1 MRERNDNGGFLQ
13 AVILVGGEGTRL
25 RPLTYVTPKPMV
37 PLFGVPFLE
46 RTLWRLKDAGVDDV
60 IMAAG
65 YLPSAITDHLGDG
78 SRLGMKLTYVIED
91 EPRGTAGAIKN
102 VADHIK
108 GPFFVLN
115 GDVLTSLDLKA
126 MMNFHERKGGLGA
139 LHLIRVEDPS
149 PFGCVVHDES
159 GRINRFVEKPPKNEA
174 PTDEVNAGTYLLE
187 RDVLEIIPPG
197 KNVSIERETFPQL
210 LASGANLHAYVTND
224 YWLDVGRPD
233 QYIQAHRD
241 VLDGKL
247 TLPTPA
253 DQKQHKG
260 GRFWRRGDAGM
271 PDTVQPPAFIAEG
284 AIIDAGAQVGPYAVI
299 GERSHVG
306 NGACVKGT
314 ILWNDV
320 VVYSKASIVDS
331 ILASNVRVGEDARIG
346 AGSVIAH
353 DAAIEP
359 GAELPADSRVSV

>member
-1 MRERNDNGGFLQ
+1 LQ

-25 RPLTYVTPKPMV
+25 RPLTHVTPKPMV

-46 RTLWRLKDAGVDDV
+46 RTLWRLKEAGVDDV
-60 IMAAG
+60 ILAAG

-91 EPRGTAGAIKN
+91 EPRGTAGAIRN

-126 MMNFHERKGGLGA
+126 MMDFHKAKGGLGA
-139 LHLIRVEDPS
+139 LHLIKVEDPS
-149 PFGCVVHDES
+149 PFGCVVHNADS
-159 GRINRFVEKPPKNEA
+159 RVTRFVEKPPKHEA
-174 PTDEVNAGTYLLE
+174 PTDEINAGTYLLE

-210 LASGANLHAYVTND
+210 LASGAPLYAYTTTD

-247 TLPTPA
+247 KLQAPG
-253 DQKQHKG
+253 DEKSHKAG
-260 GRFWRRGDAGM
+260 KFWLRGDAGV
-271 PDTVQPPAFIAEG
+271 PESIQPPVFIG
-284 AIIDAGAQVGPYAVI
+284 ADAVIDKAAKVGPYAVI
-299 GERSHVG
+299 GERARIER
-306 NGACVKGT
+306 GACVKGT
-314 ILWNDV
+314 ILWSDV
-320 VVYSKASIVDS
+320 VVYSNASIVDS

-359 GAELPADSRVSV
+359 GVDLPANSRVVAAEAP